1 MSIYTVSENARNE
14 LAKVMEWFKTAK
26 VEPRTRSSSIC
37 TDKDRFQICGPLLK
51 ELGLHEEGNG
61 YALLRLYGDVT
72 IEKDAGVDTLFFPF
86 GLVKVAGEGLQLGN
100 YMRFKETKYFNASVD
115 CLIVTVP
122 QTTA

>member
-1 MSIYTVSENARNE
+1 MV
-14 LAKVMEWFKTAK
+14 
-26 VEPRTRSSSIC
+26 TRLS
-37 TDKDRFQICGPLLK
+37 FQQ
-51 ELGLHEEGNG
+51 GNG